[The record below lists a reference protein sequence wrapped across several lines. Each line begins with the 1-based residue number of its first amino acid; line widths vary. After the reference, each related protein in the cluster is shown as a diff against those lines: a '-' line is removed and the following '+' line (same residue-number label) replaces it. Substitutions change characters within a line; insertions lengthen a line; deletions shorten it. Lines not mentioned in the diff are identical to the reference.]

1 MKHKLKY
8 VLLTAGAAMFVALLI
23 TEADCRRHSAN
34 GVPTRIIAGCDD
46 AHDRKTSEQMA
57 ALMPNAEF
65 LDPPGFCEEWNKRKA
80 VSIAWAEQHKEGRQ
94 QPYYEMPTVPSLI
107 DEFITKTEAK
117 LKAKV

>member
-1 MKHKLKY
+1 WTNAHKP
-8 VLLTAGAAMFVALLI
+8 TDVALLI